1 MFVQTLDF
9 VMRVFQDAC
18 ELEGLPSRLLSWN
31 AYADDIADK
40 CIDEITV
47 TAVTAQLK
55 AASAFVSL
63 RLNTAKT
70 ESMRCGVTVP
80 VTLDATEAKKERVSV
95 DYDDEDPRDAYGL
108 RAKVAF
114 EGWMT
119 EIQFAADL
127 GVVIP
132 VKTKCMVS
140 IAIKFDDG
148 DSMVA
153 ELQGRNGWIRDQ
165 DGDAHRM
172 QRLGDERLIHE
183 AGGSARHAGLSSTT
197 SSKWTY
203 PF

>member
-1 MFVQTLDF
+1 MPCRQLTIAVRLNPDGRCAEEFYQRRGIRQGSGLSPLIFVLTLDF

-40 CIDEITV
+40 CTDEITA
-47 TAVTAQLK
+47 TAVTAQLE

-63 RLNTAKT
+63 RLNTGKT
-70 ESMRCGVTVP
+70 ESMGCGVTVP
-80 VTLDATEAKKERVSV
+80 LTLDATKSKKERVSV
-95 DYDDEDPRDAYGL
+95 DYDDDEAPRDAHGR

-119 EIQFAADL
+119 EIQFAAHL

-132 VKTKCMVS
+132 ATTQCAASV
-140 IAIKFDDG
+140 AIKFVDG

-153 ELQGRNGWIRDQ
+153 E
-165 DGDAHRM
+165 
-172 QRLGDERLIHE
+172 
-183 AGGSARHAGLSSTT
+183 
-197 SSKWTY
+197 
-203 PF
+203 